1 MSRRRERR
9 WKSGPVMAS
18 VLLHGAV
25 AGLLAFS
32 GGEAPEP
39 PKTKIYAVDIVSSP
53 PTMAGAPPTE
63 ALSNQEPG
71 PAASPAPAPAAE
83 TPAAPEPDP
92 APPAPE
98 PDPAPP
104 RAEPKEPAK
113 VPGPRRT
120 PPERPVRSTPRPPT
134 PRPSTPRPPTPAPE
148 KNRPAPAPATNRP
161 PATPEKN
168 RPASPATGT
177 NRPAATPEKN
187 RPAGGSS
194 TTGGSGTGSTRTRG
208 DGTSTAPATG
218 SNPQANSPGGEGLNI
233 HVEGEPCPVAGYCER
248 VTLQVQRY
256 FRAPPDNAGARGEV
270 CFRIQ
275 RDGSV
280 TDIQAQRVRGGG
292 GAAFRLAMMEAAEA
306 AGSRRAFGTL
316 PGPFDPQRWRWC
328 VELSP
333 R

>member
-1 MSRRRERR
+1 MSRRREQR
-9 WKSGPVMAS
+9 WKPGPVVAS
-18 VLLHGAV
+18 LALHAGV
-25 AGLLAFS
+25 VGLLAFS
-32 GGEAPEP
+32 AGDAPAP
-39 PKTKIYAVDIVSSP
+39 PKTKVYAVDIVSP
-53 PTMAGAPPTE
+53 PPNVAGAPPTE

-71 PAASPAPAPAAE
+71 PAAPAAE
-83 TPAAPEPDP
+83 TPPAPAPDP
-92 APPAPE
+92 TPPAPDPE
-98 PDPAPP
+98 PAPP
-104 RAEPKEPAK
+104 REEAPKEPAK
-113 VPGPRRT
+113 APEPRRT
-120 PPERPVRSTPRPPT
+120 PRPAQPAQRPSTT
-134 PRPSTPRPPTPAPE
+134 NPRPSTSNRPSTPTSE
-148 KNRPAPAPATNRP
+148 KNRPATNRP

-168 RPASPATGT
+168 RPS
-177 NRPAATPEKN
+177 
-187 RPAGGSS
+187 AGGSS
-194 TTGGSGTGSTRTRG
+194 ATGGTGSGPNRTRG

-218 SNPQANSPGGEGLNI
+218 SNPQPGSPGGEGINI

-316 PGPFDPQRWRWC
+316 PGAFDPQRWRWC

>member
-1 MSRRRERR
+1 
-9 WKSGPVMAS
+9 VVAS
-18 VLLHGAV
+18 LLLHGAV
-25 AGLLAFS
+25 VALLAFS
-32 GGEAPEP
+32 ADAPPAP
-39 PKTKIYAVDIVSSP
+39 PKTKVYAVDIVSP
-53 PTMAGAPPTE
+53 PPNVAGAPPTQ

-71 PAASPAPAPAAE
+71 PAASPAPAPGPAAE
-83 TPAAPEPDP
+83 TPPAPAPDP
-92 APPAPE
+92 TPPAPDPE
-98 PDPAPP
+98 PAPP
-104 RAEPKEPAK
+104 REEAPKEPAK
-113 VPGPRRT
+113 APEPRRT
-120 PPERPVRSTPRPPT
+120 PPERPAQPAQRPSTT
-134 PRPSTPRPPTPAPE
+134 NPRPSTSNRPTTPAPE
-148 KNRPAPAPATNRP
+148 KNRPATTRP

-168 RPASPATGT
+168 RPSTS
-177 NRPAATPEKN
+177 
-187 RPAGGSS
+187 GSS
-194 TTGGSGTGSTRTRG
+194 STGGTGSGANRTRG

-218 SNPQANSPGGEGLNI
+218 SNPQANSPGGEGINI
-233 HVEGEPCPVAGYCER
+233 HVEGDPCPVAGYCER

-275 RDGSV
+275 RDGTV

-316 PGPFDPQRWRWC
+316 PGAFDPQRWRWC